1 SRVVGY
7 LRPIKQWNDGK
18 QAEFRRRKTF
28 HTELPES
35 MQPTPARAPSS
46 TTRVVVE
53 NCTPVDCC
61 HHLTA

>member
-1 SRVVGY
+1 VVGY

-18 QAEFRRRKTF
+18 QAEFRRRKTS

-35 MQPTPARAPSS
+35 VKPITARVPSS
-46 TTRVVVE
+46 TAKVGVE
-53 NCTPVDCC
+53 NRTPVDCC